1 MLWFTTSDALTNWS
15 NELVQ
20 KTRPMTNAERSALFR
35 DGKAIDRAIKRA
47 VREALAAKAPR
58 AKPPRKKRAAKPRR
72 P

>member
-1 MLWFTTSDALTNWS
+1 M
-15 NELVQ
+15 Q